1 MDRKERMRQ
10 KRINQQIIGKNIGS
24 WMKKMNM
31 NQIELAMSVDVTPY
45 NVDEYIHGY
54 KMPNVTILYGMA
66 KKLKCRTDDLL
77 EGVIT

>member
-1 MDRKERMRQ
+1 
-10 KRINQQIIGKNIGS
+10 
-24 WMKKMNM
+24 MNM